1 MDHFG
6 SYARFYDLD
15 YAGHDAD
22 LSMYLQFA
30 ARCHSPILELGCG
43 TGRLLV
49 PLARKGY
56 TITGVDVSPAML
68 ERARRYVYAA
78 GVDERVTLLE
88 QDMRSLELEGGFGL
102 AIAATNTFMH
112 LLTTDDQLGALA
124 SIRRVLSPGALLIL
138 DVLNPDLGRLLEP
151 GGQLL
156 LDKVMT
162 DPQTGHS
169 LLEMQTQTVDLA
181 QQTVHVT
188 LIVDEIGDD
197 ASVRRTLFPFSL
209 RYMFRSELELL
220 LRCAGYRLEAIYGS
234 YDLDDYTADSEI
246 MLAVAR
252 REG

>member
-1 MDHFG
+1 MDLFR

-68 ERARRYVYAA
+68 ARAQQYVCAA

-88 QDMRSLELEGGFGL
+88 QDMRSLELEGGFCL

-112 LLTTDDQLGALA
+112 LLTTDDQLDALA
-124 SIRRVLSPGALLIL
+124 GIRRVLSPGALFIL

-169 LLEMQTQTVDLA
+169 LIKMHSQTVDLA
-181 QQTVHVT
+181 QQIIHVS
-188 LIVDEIGDD
+188 LIVDETGDD
-197 ASVRRTLFPFSL
+197 GTVSRTLSPFDL
-209 RYMFRSELELL
+209 RYMFRGELELL
-220 LRCAGYRLEAIYGS
+220 LRCTGFRLEAIYGS
-234 YDLDDYTADSEI
+234 YDLDDLSADSEKMI
-246 MLAVAR
+246 AIAR
-252 REG
+252 PDS